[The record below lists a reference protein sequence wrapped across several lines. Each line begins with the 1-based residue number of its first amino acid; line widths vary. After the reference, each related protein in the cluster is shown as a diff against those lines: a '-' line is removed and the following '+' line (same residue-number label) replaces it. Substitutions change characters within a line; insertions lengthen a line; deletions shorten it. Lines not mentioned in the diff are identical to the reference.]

1 MAVRQLDT
9 AKVLEF
15 AVQLALEAGAV
26 LRAYFG
32 GPLSVETKS
41 SEIDPVTNAD
51 RASEALI
58 LERIRDRF
66 PDHAILAE
74 ESGQQEGTQLI
85 WLVDP
90 LDGTVNFAH
99 GLPHYCVSIAL
110 YEGRTGLIGV
120 VYEPERDE
128 LFWAERGKGAWL
140 LRQRDNRLYRLR
152 VSGARRLRE
161 SIIATGFH
169 YLRET
174 LDRNNI
180 AEFSE
185 IVMRAQ
191 GIRRAGSAALDLAYV
206 AAGRLDG
213 YWEYYMSPWDI
224 GAGGL
229 LVREAGGLLRTI
241 EGGEWDPWQT
251 STVAANP
258 ELMPVFLEALQRAR
272 EREP

>member
-1 MAVRQLDT
+1 VTATDDLDLS
-9 AKVLEF
+9 ACLDF
-15 AVQLALEAGAV
+15 AVDLALDAGAV

-32 GPLSVETKS
+32 GSLMVETKS
-41 SEIDPVTNAD
+41 SEIDPVTDAD

-58 LERIRDRF
+58 LERLRHHF

-74 ESGQQEGTQLI
+74 ESGHQEGTHFT

-99 GLPHYCVSIAL
+99 GLPHYAVSIAL
-110 YEGRTGLIGV
+110 YRGRTGLVGV
-120 VYEPERDE
+120 IYEPERDE
-128 LFWAERGKGAWL
+128 LFWAVRGRGAWL
-140 LRQRDNRLYRLR
+140 RRRRERRLYRLH
-152 VSGARRLRE
+152 VSDARRLRE

-229 LVREAGGLLRTI
+229 IVQEAGGILRTV
-241 EGGEWDPWQT
+241 EGEAWDPWQT
-251 STVAANP
+251 STVASGPA
-258 ELMPVFLEALQRAR
+258 LMPLFLEALRRAR
-272 EREP
+272 EA